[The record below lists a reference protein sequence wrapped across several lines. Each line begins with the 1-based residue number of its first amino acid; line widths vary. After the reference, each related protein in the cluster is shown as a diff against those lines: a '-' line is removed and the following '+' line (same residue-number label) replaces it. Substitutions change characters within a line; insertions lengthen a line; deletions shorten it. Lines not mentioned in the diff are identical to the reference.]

1 MSSGGGDGGASARQ
15 AQIEAQKQA
24 ARDRLNLIFGEAP
37 AYSPTVDKSQFTT
50 YSAPEPGGKSRS
62 VLANGSTAIFDKE
75 GYDAAVA
82 KASAGLNAEA
92 EANKAAREKI
102 YSDVRANAFTAGK
115 RRVDEQNDNAARKLK
130 FSLFAQ
136 GLNGGSTDIDQN
148 ALLKRTYD
156 NGLLDLGAKA
166 DSAAAGVRSSDEST
180 RLGLLQS
187 IDAGTDQGSAI
198 SSALNQ
204 MKINSDR
211 AAAEAQGTD
220 VGDLFANVPL
230 LYQNSQRAQ
239 GVADAR
245 DLYRYG
251 SGSKSTGKAYSGQIT
266 PTN

>member
-37 AYSPTVDKSQFTT
+37 GSAPSVDKAQFTT
-50 YSAPEPGGKSRS
+50 YLPADKGRYGLGLSNKGNA
-62 VLANGSTAIFDKE
+62 VFDKD

-82 KASAGLNAEA
+82 KASAGVNAEA
-92 EANKAAREKI
+92 EANKAAREKL
-102 YSDVRANAFTAGK
+102 YGDVRANAFTAGK
-115 RRVDEQNDNAARKLK
+115 RRVDEQNDNASRKLK

-211 AAAEAQGTD
+211 ATAEAQGTD
-220 VGDLFANVPL
+220 LGDLFANVPL

-251 SGSKSTGKAYSGQIT
+251 SGSKASGKTYNGQIT
-266 PTN
+266 PTS